1 MGTKPRANFEKKIE
15 KVRSSPPFL
24 RGTAKISTVSEA
36 NWKHWHAFTVFN
48 IEIKTKTDT
57 EIEM

>member
-15 KVRSSPPFL
+15 KIRSSHPFL
-24 RGTAKISTVSEA
+24 RGTAKMSIVLEA
-36 NWKHWHAFTVFN
+36 NCKYWHAFTVFN
-48 IEIKTKTDT
+48 IEIKNKTDT